1 MLCTGNTMK
10 HEHVSRAI
18 NSLMLLHQHT
28 DSFSTWIITIFKVM
42 LILLYYFKL
51 IYTQLFF
58 FKSAN
63 PGRGARLSFPRFQ
76 KEGSCPSYRQY
87 WTIPLHHL
95 SHVAQHLKQKNSF
108 NHNASQNA
116 TRNHSYLRP
125 LNFVSPPPFHLY

>member
-1 MLCTGNTMK
+1 
-10 HEHVSRAI
+10 
-18 NSLMLLHQHT
+18 MLLHQHT
-28 DSFSTWIITIFKVM
+28 DITIDTPAQPSFSTLIITIFKVM

-58 FKSAN
+58 IFFKSAN
-63 PGRGARLSFPRFQ
+63 PGRGARLRFPRFQ

-87 WTIPLHHL
+87 WTIPLHYL